1 MAIYVTD
8 AKTIDELQEL
18 GKLSG
23 TEKLIISNGV
33 ESKKVSVDTLVG
45 YTAGRMNNVPKA
57 TSGGAMGYGAQSIV
71 FVPEGEEVPV
81 YERTPGC
88 FYLEETKQT
97 SIRTRVNTPTSVVVS
112 KNLGLRRV

>member
-18 GKLSG
+18 GKLFG
-23 TEKLIISNGV
+23 TEKLIISTGK

-45 YTAGRMNNVPKA
+45 YTAGRMSSVPKT
-57 TSGGAMGYGAQSIV
+57 TSGGSIGYGAQSLV
-71 FVPEGEEVPV
+71 FVPEGEEVPLH
-81 YERTPGC
+81 ERTPGT

-97 SIRTRVNTPTSVVVS
+97 SIRTKVNVPTSMKVS

>member
-18 GKLSG
+18 GKLFG

-45 YTAGRMNNVPKA
+45 YTASRMNSVPKA
-57 TSGGAMGYGAQSIV
+57 TSGGSSYGAQSII
-71 FVPEGEEVPV
+71 FVPEGKEVPI

-97 SIRTRVNTPTSVVVS
+97 SIRTRVNTPTAVVVS